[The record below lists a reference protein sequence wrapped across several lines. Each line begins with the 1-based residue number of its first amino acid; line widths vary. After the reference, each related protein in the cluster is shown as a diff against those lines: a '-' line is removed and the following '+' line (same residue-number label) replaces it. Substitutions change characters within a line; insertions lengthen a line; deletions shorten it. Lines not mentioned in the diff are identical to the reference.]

1 MNKLQNNLENKLK
14 DVEQDIKSLN
24 SLKDNQLKT
33 DHKIVDREDQYLLFI
48 DELIDAKENK
58 RDEIKKDL
66 FQLKIL
72 TKAVEKD
79 ETISSLLISFESFKE
94 NLAFTYDD
102 RLK

>member
-1 MNKLQNNLENKLK
+1 M
-14 DVEQDIKSLN
+14 N
-24 SLKDNQLKT
+24 SLKYNQLKT
-33 DHKIVDREDQYLLFI
+33 DHKLVDKVRAYQEFI

-94 NLAFTYDD
+94 NLSFTYDD

>member
-33 DHKIVDREDQYLLFI
+33 DHKIVDI

-94 NLAFTYDD
+94 NLSFTYDD